1 MSAGAQRQ
9 GEGRDIGFMHRALE
23 QARLAYAAGEVPVG
37 AVLVRGDRII
47 ASGAN
52 APIARCDPTAH
63 AEMEALRS
71 GARALA
77 NYRLTGC
84 ELYVTLEPCLM
95 CASALVH
102 ARVDRVVF
110 GTWDVQFGAAGS
122 LIDAFRLPGLNHRVD
137 AFGGVLAQE
146 CSQMLAD
153 FFARQR
159 QRQR

>member
-1 MSAGAQRQ
+1 MRLA
-9 GEGRDIGFMHRALE
+9 IE
-23 QARLAYAAGEVPVG
+23 QARLAGAAGEVPVG
-37 AVLVRGDRII
+37 AVLVSRDRVI
-47 ASGAN
+47 ATGAN

-159 QRQR
+159 QR